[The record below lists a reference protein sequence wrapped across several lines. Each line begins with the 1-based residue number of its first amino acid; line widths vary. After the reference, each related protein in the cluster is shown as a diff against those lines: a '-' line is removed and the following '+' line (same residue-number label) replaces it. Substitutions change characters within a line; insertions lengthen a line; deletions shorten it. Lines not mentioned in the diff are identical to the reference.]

1 MPPKPNRHQVPT
13 GLGEVCD
20 DISVCPCHGGGP
32 TELDRKL
39 GAVSGTLLGSRYA
52 AFC

>member
-1 MPPKPNRHQVPT
+1 MNIGNRKVASM
-13 GLGEVCD
+13 VN
-20 DISVCPCHGGGP
+20 GGGP